1 MMNCP
6 VCKTSPL
13 ATTILEP
20 GLVANF
26 CESCGGHW
34 INNAQYWSWRN
45 QQGADLPEVPATGPA
60 IRSTEMEAARLCP
73 HCRRIL
79 IKYRVG
85 RNVPFTLDNCG
96 ECGGVWLDK
105 DEWATLKT
113 RNLHDDLHA
122 IFTEQWQSEA
132 RREESR
138 QTLAG
143 MYERR
148 FGAEGYAEL
157 QRIRAWIDQHP
168 HKQEIL
174 AYLNDSDPL
183 DA

>member
-1 MMNCP
+1 
-6 VCKTSPL
+6 
-13 ATTILEP
+13 
-20 GLVANF
+20 
-26 CESCGGHW
+26 
-34 INNAQYWSWRN
+34 
-45 QQGADLPEVPATGPA
+45 
-60 IRSTEMEAARLCP
+60 
-73 HCRRIL
+73 
-79 IKYRVG
+79 VG